1 MSAVKRKLR
10 NKSLKQEC
18 EIIRHIKKGMTKK
31 EASKNFRVR
40 KISFNVDKK
49 TKRNV
54 SPYCKKLHRP
64 SKKYEDV
71 ITKK

>member
-18 EIIRHIKKGMTKK
+18 EIIRHIMKGMTKK
-31 EASKNFRVR
+31 EASKNFRVP

-49 TKRNV
+49 QREMFLRTARNFIV
-54 SPYCKKLHRP
+54 HQKNMKM
-64 SKKYEDV
+64 
-71 ITKK
+71 

>member
-31 EASKNFRVR
+31 EASKNFRVP
-40 KISFNVDKK
+40 KISFNVDEKQREMFLR
-49 TKRNV
+49 TARNFIV
-54 SPYCKKLHRP
+54 HQKNMKM
-64 SKKYEDV
+64 
-71 ITKK
+71 

>member
-18 EIIRHIKKGMTKK
+18 EIIRHIKKGMANK
-31 EASKNFRVR
+31 EASKNFRVP

-49 TKRNV
+49 QREMFLRTARNFIV
-54 SPYCKKLHRP
+54 YQKNMKM
-64 SKKYEDV
+64 
-71 ITKK
+71 